1 MEEVLMAS
9 LAFLLGAACGALC
22 WYQRDRRLL
31 ALYGDLVGQLTRTMR
46 GGARYRLR
54 QTSPA
59 WTMPGVWEGK
69 ARRWTDKLN

>member
-31 ALYGDLVGQLTRTMR
+31 AL
-46 GGARYRLR
+46 
-54 QTSPA
+54 
-59 WTMPGVWEGK
+59 
-69 ARRWTDKLN
+69 